1 MTEFEINK
9 KVAQKLGI
17 EFDITHL
24 CGERL
29 VRVDNFKTTF
39 DPCNNPSQ
47 AMEIILTHDISVSV
61 HSYSDMSYVA
71 LKGLASRYGTFDPEN
86 LYCDDKFIINE
97 KPFVAAMLLFLEV

>member
-1 MTEFEINK
+1 MKEFEINK
-9 KVAQKLGI
+9 KVAEKLGWLDDYI
-17 EFDITHL
+17 S
-24 CGERL
+24 
-29 VRVDNFKTTF
+29 FKPLGKYSF

-47 AMEIILTHDISVSV
+47 AWEIVLTHDISVSV
-61 HSYSDMSYVA
+61 HSYSGMSYVA